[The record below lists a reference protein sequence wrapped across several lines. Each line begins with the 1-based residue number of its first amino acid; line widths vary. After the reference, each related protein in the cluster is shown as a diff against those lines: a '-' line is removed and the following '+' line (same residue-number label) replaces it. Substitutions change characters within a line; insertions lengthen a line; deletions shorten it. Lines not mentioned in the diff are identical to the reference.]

1 MPEPLQVAGVLPVIQ
16 TPFTDHDDIDY
27 TALSAEIEWVIE
39 QGADGVTV
47 GMVSEIIR
55 LTSAERRD
63 LASAVC
69 EAASGTVSV
78 ISCGAES
85 TIEAVRLAAHAE
97 SMGATSLM
105 AIPPVHVG
113 LPDASL
119 VEYYAAIMQATA
131 IPLVV
136 QDASGYVGRPMS
148 PAVLVRLY
156 DMFGNRVYAK
166 PEAVPIGP
174 SISAIREATQG
185 HVRVFEGAGGS
196 ALTDTFRRGIDG
208 TMPAADVCWAVR
220 AIWDALEAGDDETAY
235 RVSGPLCALISLQ
248 TELDAFVAIE
258 KHLLCRQHVISS
270 RRQRGPLGYIPDDQT
285 LAEADRLFDRLAAA
299 VSEAAPNQPMP

>member
-16 TPFTDHDDIDY
+16 TPFTDHDHIDY
-27 TALSAEIEWVIE
+27 TALAAEIEWVIQ

-47 GMVSEIIR
+47 GMVSEIMR
-55 LTSAERRD
+55 LASDERRD

-97 SMGATSLM
+97 SMGATALM
-105 AIPPVHVG
+105 AIPPVHVA
-113 LPDASL
+113 LPEASL
-119 VEYYAAIMQATA
+119 VDYYATIMRATA

-148 PAVLVRLY
+148 PAVLVRLF

-174 SISAIREATQG
+174 SISAIREATRG
-185 HVRVFEGAGGS
+185 RVRIFEGAGGA

-248 TELDAFVAIE
+248 TGLDAFVAIE
-258 KHLLCRQHVISS
+258 KHLLCRQHVIRSS
-270 RRQRGPLGYIPDDQT
+270 RQRGPLGYVPDDQT

-299 VSEAAPNQPMP
+299 VSETAPD

>member
-1 MPEPLQVAGVLPVIQ
+1 LPVIQ
-16 TPFTDHDDIDY
+16 TPFTDHDHIDF
-27 TALSAEIEWVIE
+27 TALAAEIEWVIE

-47 GMVSEIIR
+47 GMVSEIMR
-55 LTSAERRD
+55 LAPAERKD

-105 AIPPVHVG
+105 AIPPVHVA
-113 LPDASL
+113 LPEASL
-119 VEYYAAIMQATA
+119 VDYYATIMRATA

-136 QDASGYVGRPMS
+136 QDASSYVGRPMS
-148 PAVLVRLY
+148 PAVLVRLF
-156 DMFGNRVYAK
+156 DTFGSRVYAK

-185 HVRVFEGAGGS
+185 RVRIFEGAGGA

-299 VSEAAPNQPMP
+299 VSETARN

>member
-16 TPFTDHDDIDY
+16 TPFTDHDHIDY
-27 TALSAEIEWVIE
+27 TALAAEIEWVIQ

-47 GMVSEIIR
+47 GMVSEIMR
-55 LTSAERRD
+55 LASAERRD

-97 SMGATSLM
+97 SMGATALM
-105 AIPPVHVG
+105 AIPPVHVA
-113 LPDASL
+113 LPEASL
-119 VEYYAAIMQATA
+119 VDYYATIMRATA

-148 PAVLVRLY
+148 PAVLVRLF

-174 SISAIREATQG
+174 SISAIREATRG
-185 HVRVFEGAGGS
+185 RVRIFEGAGGA

-248 TELDAFVAIE
+248 TGLDAFVAIE
-258 KHLLCRQHVISS
+258 KHLLCRQHVIRSS
-270 RRQRGPLGYIPDDQT
+270 RQRGPLGYVPDDQT

-299 VSEAAPNQPMP
+299 VSETARN

>member
-16 TPFTDHDDIDY
+16 TPFTDHDHIDY
-27 TALSAEIEWVIE
+27 TALSAEIEWVIG

-47 GMVSEIIR
+47 GMVSEIMR
-55 LTSAERRD
+55 LASAERRD

-85 TIEAVRLAAHAE
+85 TIEAVRLAVHAE

-105 AIPPVHVG
+105 AIPPVHVA
-113 LPDASL
+113 LPEASL
-119 VEYYAAIMQATA
+119 VDYYATIMRATA

-148 PAVLVRLY
+148 PAVLVHLF

-174 SISAIREATQG
+174 TISAISEATRG
-185 HVRVFEGAGGS
+185 RVRIFEGAGGA

-248 TELDAFVAIE
+248 TGLDAFVAIE

-270 RRQRGPLGYIPDDQT
+270 RRQRGPLGYVPDEQT

-299 VSEAAPNQPMP
+299 VSETARD

>member
-1 MPEPLQVAGVLPVIQ
+1 
-16 TPFTDHDDIDY
+16 
-27 TALSAEIEWVIE
+27 
-39 QGADGVTV
+39 
-47 GMVSEIIR
+47 
-55 LTSAERRD
+55 
-63 LASAVC
+63 
-69 EAASGTVSV
+69 
-78 ISCGAES
+78 
-85 TIEAVRLAAHAE
+85 
-97 SMGATSLM
+97 MGATSLM
-105 AIPPVHVG
+105 AIPPLHVA

-119 VEYYAAIMQATA
+119 VDYYATIMQATA

-136 QDASGYVGRPMS
+136 QDASGYVGRPIS
-148 PAVLVRLY
+148 PAVLVRLC

-174 SISAIREATQG
+174 NISAIREATQG
-185 HVRVFEGAGGS
+185 RVRVFEGAGGA

-270 RRQRGPLGYIPDDQT
+270 RRQRGPLGYIPDDHT

-299 VSEAAPNQPMP
+299 VSETSRK

>member
-1 MPEPLQVAGVLPVIQ
+1 VPEPSQVAGVLPVIQ

-27 TALSAEIEWVIE
+27 SALSAEIEWVIE

-69 EAASGTVSV
+69 EATSSTVSV

-85 TIEAVRLAAHAE
+85 TVEAVRLAVHAE

-113 LPDASL
+113 LPDTSL
-119 VEYYAAIMQATA
+119 VDYYAAIMQATA

-174 SISAIREATQG
+174 NISAIKQATQG
-185 HVRVFEGAGGS
+185 RVRVFEGAGGA

-220 AIWDALEAGDDETAY
+220 AIWDALEAGDDERAY

-270 RRQRGPLGYIPDDQT
+270 RRQRGPLGYLPDDET
-285 LAEADRLFDRLAAA
+285 LAEADRLFDRLVAA
-299 VSEAAPNQPMP
+299 VSEIAPN

>member
-1 MPEPLQVAGVLPVIQ
+1 MSEPLQVAGVLPVIQ

-27 TALSAEIEWVIE
+27 MALLAEIEWVVE
-39 QGADGVTV
+39 QGTDGVTV

-69 EAASGTVSV
+69 EATSGIVSV

-85 TIEAVRLAAHAE
+85 TIEAVRLAVHAE

-119 VEYYAAIMQATA
+119 VDYYAAIMHATA

-148 PAVLVRLY
+148 PAVLVRLC

-174 SISAIREATQG
+174 SISTIREATQG

-258 KHLLCRQHVISS
+258 KHLLCRQHVFSS

-285 LAEADRLFDRLAAA
+285 LAEVDRLFDRLVAS
-299 VSEAAPNQPMP
+299 VSETAPD

>member
-16 TPFTDHDDIDY
+16 TPFTDHDHIDY

-47 GMVSEIIR
+47 GMVSEIMR
-55 LTSAERRD
+55 LTPAERKD

-85 TIEAVRLAAHAE
+85 TIEAVRLAVHAE
-97 SMGATSLM
+97 SIGATSLM
-105 AIPPVHVG
+105 AIPPVHVA
-113 LPDASL
+113 LPEASL
-119 VEYYAAIMQATA
+119 VDYYATIMRATA

-148 PAVLVRLY
+148 PAVLVRLF

-174 SISAIREATQG
+174 SISAIREATRG
-185 HVRVFEGAGGS
+185 RVRIFEGAGGA

-248 TELDAFVAIE
+248 TGLDAFVAIE

-270 RRQRGPLGYIPDDQT
+270 RRQRGPLGYVPDEQT

-299 VSEAAPNQPMP
+299 VSETARD